1 MSYLYVNEQGAR
13 IGVDGG
19 YITVQMK
26 DNLVRKIPSETLENI
41 SLFGN
46 ISVTTQAMQ
55 RCLKLGIT
63 LNFFSSNGRYYGHLA
78 PTAKCRIT
86 RQRKQFA
93 VTEDPIFVKT
103 FSREILGAK
112 IHNQKIVLKRYITN
126 PTRQSLEAVKQIEN
140 AEKNFNSVNH
150 WMK

>member
-26 DNLVRKIPSETLENI
+26 NDLLRKIPSETLENI

-46 ISVTTQAMQ
+46 VSITTQAMQ

-63 LNFFSSNGRYYGHLA
+63 INFFALMGVIMG
-78 PTAKCRIT
+78 I
-86 RQRKQFA
+86 
-93 VTEDPIFVKT
+93 
-103 FSREILGAK
+103 
-112 IHNQKIVLKRYITN
+112 
-126 PTRQSLEAVKQIEN
+126 
-140 AEKNFNSVNH
+140 
-150 WMK
+150 

>member
-26 DNLVRKIPSETLENI
+26 NDLLRKIPSETLENI

-46 ISVTTQAMQ
+46 VSITTQAMQ

-63 LNFFSSNGRYYGHLA
+63 LNFFSSNGR
-78 PTAKCRIT
+78 T
-86 RQRKQFA
+86 
-93 VTEDPIFVKT
+93 V
-103 FSREILGAK
+103 
-112 IHNQKIVLKRYITN
+112 
-126 PTRQSLEAVKQIEN
+126 
-140 AEKNFNSVNH
+140 
-150 WMK
+150 MKPFFFKGFYNLRMQGEVGKLLFC